1 MKKLLALLMALV
13 LVLSF
18 AACGKKEAA
27 NEVTTEAI
35 VVNEEDKVNEDDFTT
50 AAPVETTTS
59 VEVVTDESG
68 EEVTD
73 ASGEKVTE
81 IVTEKTTTLADKP
94 VKEWTKAEILMAY
107 NAAVKKTDPNAP
119 TGQSTMKLKGGIT
132 GDGAI
137 GKIASVVSPIAE
149 AALARNS
156 TPTNFIP
163 GYGEL
168 RGEDLKSIKV
178 TDNGKTYIVEMTVK
192 SQTDGSDADDKAGP
206 VGRAIG
212 TLGSID
218 GALKELGATFKS
230 GRETV
235 KLTYDDVSVRAEI
248 DKASGLIVHGQWH
261 YVVNIFIGNA
271 EASISILNAE
281 LKNIKAAVDYTV
293 AI

>member
-1 MKKLLALLMALV
+1 MKKLLALLMALA
-13 LVLSF
+13 LTFSF
-18 AACGKKEAA
+18 AACGKKEAV
-27 NEVTTEAI
+27 EVTTKPI
-35 VVNEEDKVNEDDFTT
+35 VVNEEDKVNADDFKTT
-50 AAPVETTTS
+50 VPAETTTA

-73 ASGEKVTE
+73 ESGEAVTE
-81 IVTEKTTTLADKP
+81 VVTEKTTTLAEKP
-94 VKEWTKAEILMAY
+94 IKEWTKAEMLYAY
-107 NAAVKKTDPNAP
+107 NEAVKKTDPKAP
-119 TGQSTMKLKGGIT
+119 TGQSTMKLAGGIT

-137 GKIASVVSPIAE
+137 GSILEVLSPAAE
-149 AALARNS
+149 KALAKNS

-168 RGEDLKSIKV
+168 KGEDLKSIKV

-218 GALKELGATFKS
+218 GALKELGASFKS

-235 KLTYDDVSVRAEI
+235 SLTYDDVSVRAEI

-261 YVVNIFIGNA
+261 YVVKVLVGDA
-271 EASISILNAE
+271 KASISILTAN
-281 LKNIKAAVDYTV
+281 LKNLRANIDYTV
-293 AI
+293 VI